1 MMRLV
6 VRVLGVVDS
15 ISDWSGKIIG
25 WLLIILSLILVY
37 AVLMRYGFNKPP
49 SWAHETALF
58 MYGGVAVLT
67 GAYVLRHK
75 GHIRMDIFYNRFSP
89 RKKAIMNIIC
99 APLFFGFMAILVWQ
113 GLDMT
118 DYAIKHSQVTNS
130 MWHPITWPA
139 KLAMPLGGFLL
150 LMQGTADFIR
160 DLYLAIRG
168 RSIG

>member
-1 MMRLV
+1 MRLV

-15 ISDWSGKIIG
+15 ISDWSGKILG

-37 AVLMRYGFNKPP
+37 AVLMRYGFNWSPP
-49 SWAHETALF
+49 WTHEAALF

-75 GHIRMDIFYNRFSP
+75 GHIRMDIFYERLSLRKRAVMNSIFS
-89 RKKAIMNIIC
+89 
-99 APLFFGFMAILVWQ
+99 PLFFGFMAILIWQ
-113 GLDMT
+113 GWEMT
-118 DYAIKHSQVTNS
+118 DFAMKTNQVTNS

-139 KLAMPLGGFLL
+139 KLAMPVGGFLL

-160 DLYLAIRG
+160 DLYLAITG